1 MSAPR
6 NKASDDRHSQGR
18 RLEEGNVSWSPMKGN
33 AMRRWMALP
42 AALLLLVLVIAG
54 CGGGGSSS
62 SSESSEPAETETEA
76 PAETETEEGG
86 EKEEAA
92 AGGSGKKVF
101 YISPVASQPG
111 QQQINAGLEGAS
123 KELGWSESVLD
134 SALSAEKQVSNV
146 ESAINQGA
154 SAIASWTLDP
164 NAVAGAYE
172 KAQSKNIPIIG
183 MNSKGTGV
191 SASVW
196 WEVQLCEPG
205 GPEAITAEKIAEM
218 KPGAKTIVIGLEVAE
233 STKEL
238 SDCFVQE
245 AKKAGLDIINE
256 TNNEADNASGSQK
269 VFEPLLTK
277 YPEVEAVFNY
287 NDESAMGVSAALLAA
302 GKQIATAE
310 EPEGVIVTGSN
321 GDQDAIEAVE
331 EGRLSW
337 TWDPDN
343 LASGFSAVKLASE
356 AVEGKKPTGLVVE
369 SILVDGETVGE
380 YVPAEEREYTLDEL
394 PVKVLK
400 GEPKLAS

>member
-1 MSAPR
+1 
-6 NKASDDRHSQGR
+6 
-18 RLEEGNVSWSPMKGN
+18 
-33 AMRRWMALP
+33 MRRWMALP

-62 SSESSEPAETETEA
+62 SSESTEAAETETEA
-76 PAETETEEGG
+76 PAEEGKEEG
-86 EKEEAA
+86 AA
-92 AGGSGKKVF
+92 AETSGSGKKVF
-101 YISPVASQPG
+101 YISPVAAQPG
-111 QQQINAGLEGAS
+111 QQQINEGLEQAS
-123 KELGWSESVLD
+123 EELGWSETVLD

-146 ESAINQGA
+146 ETAINQSA
-154 SAIASWTLDP
+154 NAIASWTLDP

-172 KAQSKNIPIIG
+172 QAQSKEIPIIG

-191 SASVW
+191 TASVW

-205 GPEAITAEKIAEM
+205 GPEAVTAEKIAEL
-218 KPGAKTIVIGLEVAE
+218 KPHAKTIVIGLEVAE

-245 AKKAGLDIINE
+245 AKKQGLDIINE
-256 TNNEADNASGSQK
+256 TNNEADNAAGSQK

-277 YPEVEAVFNY
+277 YPEVEAVFDY
-287 NDESAMGVSAALLAA
+287 NDESAMGVSAALLAG
-302 GKQIATAE
+302 GKEIATVE

-343 LASGFSAVKLASE
+343 LASGFAAVKQMNSAL
-356 AVEGKKPTGLVVE
+356 EGEKPKDLIVE
-369 SILVDGETVGE
+369 SILVDGETISE
-380 YVPAEEREYTLDEL
+380 YTPVSEREYTLEEI
-394 PVKVLK
+394 PVKEAT

>member
-1 MSAPR
+1 MSATPPK
-6 NKASDDRHSQGR
+6 KASDDRHSQGR

-62 SSESSEPAETETEA
+62 SSESTEPAETEETTE
-76 PAETETEEGG
+76 ETGTETEGG
-86 EKEEAA
+86 GKEEAA
-92 AGGSGKKVF
+92 ATGNKVF

-111 QQQINAGLEGAS
+111 QQQINQGLEGAA

-134 SALSAEKQVSNV
+134 SALSAEKQVTNV

-183 MNSKGTGV
+183 MNSQGTGV
-191 SASVW
+191 TASVW

-238 SDCFVQE
+238 SDCFVKE

-302 GKQIATAE
+302 GKTIATAE

-356 AVEGKKPTGLVVE
+356 AVEGEKPSGLVVE

-380 YVPAEEREYTLDEL
+380 YVPADEREYTLDEL
-394 PVKVLK
+394 PVKPLK
-400 GEPKLAS
+400 GEPELAS

>member
-1 MSAPR
+1 
-6 NKASDDRHSQGR
+6 
-18 RLEEGNVSWSPMKGN
+18 
-33 AMRRWMALP
+33 MRRWMALP

-62 SSESSEPAETETEA
+62 SSSESTEATETEA
-76 PAETETEEGG
+76 PAEEGKEEGAA
-86 EKEEAA
+86 EETS
-92 AGGSGKKVF
+92 GSGKKVF
-101 YISPVASQPG
+101 YISPVAAQPG
-111 QQQINAGLEGAS
+111 QQQINQGLEQAS
-123 KELGWSESVLD
+123 EELGWSETVLD

-146 ESAINQGA
+146 ETAVNQGA
-154 SAIASWTLDP
+154 AAIASWTLDP

-172 KAQSKNIPIIG
+172 QAQSKEIPIIG

-191 SASVW
+191 TASVW

-205 GPEAITAEKIAEM
+205 GPEAVTAEKIAEL
-218 KPGAKTIVIGLEVAE
+218 KPHAKTIVIGLEVAE

-245 AKKAGLDIINE
+245 AKKDGLEIINE
-256 TNNEADNASGSQK
+256 TNNEADNAAGSQK

-287 NDESAMGVSAALLAA
+287 NDESAMGVSAALLAG
-302 GKQIATAE
+302 GKEIASVE
-310 EPEGVIVTGSN
+310 NPEGVIVTGSN

-343 LASGFSAVKLASE
+343 LASGFAAVKQMNSALSGE
-356 AVEGKKPTGLVVE
+356 KPKDLIVE
-369 SILVDGETVGE
+369 SILVDGETIGE
-380 YVPAEEREYTLDEL
+380 YVPVSERKYTLEEI
-394 PVKVLK
+394 PVKEAT